1 MHRLGFSP
9 NATIEYRK
17 LSIELAEVIIKW
29 ELQRLKED
37 SDVND
42 REVSPFTIYICTY
55 LFVDV

>member
-29 ELQRLKED
+29 ELQRVKEEND
-37 SDVND
+37 QDDKEVLTVNFNLL
-42 REVSPFTIYICTY
+42 S
-55 LFVDV
+55 